1 MEHPK
6 LNIGEGEIFRSKIE
20 CTELEDGTPV
30 ILPYFVMRGKRRRPI
45 LLLNAAIHGDE
56 LNGIEVIHRIFEE
69 IKPEEISGT
78 ILAVPVVNT
87 LAFRARS
94 RVDPVDGKNL
104 NRVFPG
110 RKNGT
115 VTERIAYHF
124 FEKFVKKADYGIDLH
139 TGMKGHLLVPHPRI
153 RVVPG
158 YNPPIEH
165 ARALGTEVLFY
176 HEGHPG
182 MLNVAAGKRGIPI
195 VCFEI
200 GEAGRIDEYFIEAGV
215 KGVKNFMRYIGM
227 LPGKVEI
234 PENQIL
240 LKDYMEIN
248 SSIGGIFYSKVKA
261 GDVVRERQI
270 IGMVK
275 SPFTGEKRNIY
286 APKNGFVLGIR
297 SQPLVRP
304 GTAAAWLMGFDQ
316 GTVLPPLQIK
326 NNRNDVKEVES
337 RTFHITKERGIEIK

>member
-1 MEHPK
+1 MEKPK
-6 LNIGEGEIFRSKIE
+6 LNLKEGEVYRGKIE

-30 ILPYFVMRGKRRRPI
+30 ILPYFVMRGKRRKPL

-69 IKPEEISGT
+69 IKPEEVNGT
-78 ILAVPVVNT
+78 VVAVPVVNT

-110 RKNGT
+110 RKDGT

-124 FEKFVKKADYGIDLH
+124 FEGFVKKADYGIDLH

-153 RVVPG
+153 RVVK
-158 YNPPIEH
+158 NFIPPIEYS
-165 ARALGTEVLFY
+165 RALGTEVLFY

-182 MLNVAAGKRGIPI
+182 MLNVAAGRIGIPI

-200 GEAGRIDEYFIEAGV
+200 GEAGRIDEYFIKAGI
-215 KGVKNFMRYIGM
+215 KGVKNFMKYVGM
-227 LPGKVEI
+227 LEGKMEI
-234 PENQIL
+234 PEKQIL
-240 LKDYMEIN
+240 LKDYTEVN
-248 SSIGGIFYSKVKA
+248 SIIGGIFYSRVRA
-261 GDVVRERQI
+261 GDVVKERQI
-270 IGMVK
+270 IGTVK

-286 APKNGFVLGIR
+286 SPKNGFILGIR
-297 SQPLVRP
+297 SQPLARP
-304 GTAAAWLMGFDQ
+304 GTTVAWLMGFDE
-316 GTVLPPLQIK
+316 GTVLPPLK
-326 NNRNDVKEVES
+326 TRNEVKEVES
-337 RTFHITKERGIEIK
+337 KTFHITQERGIEIK